1 MTTTTTF
8 RFKAGSS
15 TKGFTTKAEAVS
27 AMSEDNLFTT
37 RMVTVSEY
45 YRLATEG
52 HTLCHCF
59 TDKNL
64 FGATEKTCEGFR
76 QTNCLF
82 IDVDESPCA
91 MADFIARLG
100 IRPQI
105 GYHTFSNGDGGKEKF
120 RLIYVLDEPMTSV
133 AEYAGYYVGLVER
146 MEKDLGHRFVGKELD
161 RCTMSPAQCIFGT
174 RDADGYLSE
183 DVLCK
188 ADMPFVKVRLEE
200 DPVDGDERNI
210 HRLTR
215 CAACFKFDK
224 SVSRD
229 FFRMSLGD
237 FVAKYDSLLPKRR
250 FRCPYGTYNDF
261 LHCTVISGSCV
272 WAEYRDVAFDFNDG
286 QMHKLTEGR
295 GKACYNA
302 AKMFETIYGKG
313 NISPEQ
319 MLVLLAEYA
328 DRNFVTSTWHPKGYA
343 NWKCRLLSC
352 AVNVVKGEC
361 LARLQPCKVRKTGYQ
376 QKFHLKVD
384 KNWCRLMGIDP
395 QAYAKEA
402 AMKYEILEVF
412 SNWDWDLT
420 AKQNVALLKE
430 HGMRICES
438 KISRWNTMYH
448 DRLEECLEFLN
459 NAKKDEFSGT
469 VSKEE
474 RAEIAKL
481 VNKCVKRAQ
490 NAVTNALEDSRG
502 ISSHSGG
509 QDNVRRL
516 MGGEFLADILHLERP
531 EHFAYYRKCVK
542 LALAVDTE
550 TDAMR
555 DFIENEFLPNR
566 CGWAD
571 YIRVMSGGDGSYIV
585 ADYPL
590 KGGFGRFM
598 TAFEEYMSWRPSL
611 RYSWDARRTDTKYC
625 RQVNYNIKVKLNDK
639 TDLGFFTDAL
649 LYAHMKARVRLTTK
663 VNSACSIHGNT
674 ER

>member
-37 RMVTVSEY
+37 RMVTVAEY

-64 FGATEKTCEGFR
+64 FGAAEKTCEGFR
-76 QTNCLF
+76 QTNCIF

-105 GYHTFSNGDGGKEKF
+105 GYHTFSNGSEGKEKF
-120 RLIYVLDEPMTSV
+120 RLIYVLDEPLTSV

-146 MEKDLGHRFVGKELD
+146 MEQDLEHRFVGKELD

-188 ADMPFVKVRLEE
+188 ADMLFVKVRLEE

-215 CAACFKFDK
+215 CAACFRFDK

-229 FFRMSLGD
+229 FFRMTLSD

-402 AMKYEILEVF
+402 AMKYEMLEVF

-448 DRLEECLEFLN
+448 DRLEECLEFLRLN
-459 NAKKDEFSGT
+459 QHDGKRDEFSGT
-469 VSKEE
+469 VREEE
-474 RAEIAKL
+474 RREIAKH
-481 VNKCVKRAQ
+481 VQKWVKRTADSVR
-490 NAVTNALEDSRG
+490 NAMEGKGCVTPQSNA
-502 ISSHSGG
+502 

-516 MGGEFLADILHLERP
+516 VGGEFLADILHLERP
-531 EHFAYYRKCVK
+531 EHFAYYRKCFK
-542 LALAVDTE
+542 MALAVDA
-550 TDAMR
+550 DNDMLQ
-555 DFIENEFLPNR
+555 DFIKNVFLPER
-566 CGWAD
+566 CSWRDYFRVEGSDTLVCDYPVKTNGDFLRAFAD
-571 YIRVMSGGDGSYIV
+571 YV
-585 ADYPL
+585 A
-590 KGGFGRFM
+590 
-598 TAFEEYMSWRPSL
+598 WRPSF
-611 RYSWDARRTDTKYC
+611 RYSLRTSRQQTDYY
-625 RQVNYNIKVKLNDK
+625 RQVTYHFRIKLHDK
-639 TDLGFFTDAL
+639 TDIGFFTEAL
-649 LYAHMKARVRLTTK
+649 LYANMRARVKLTTK
-663 VNSACSIHGNT
+663 LRANYK
-674 ER
+674 